1 MTILKEVKQ
10 EMDELVGELLQA
22 DYIKKDSLF
31 VIGCSTSEVIG
42 MAIGTAGSD
51 EAGEA
56 IFTALQKLHE
66 EKCIHLAFQCCEH
79 LNRALVIERATLDK
93 YQLEEVSVI
102 PVREAGG
109 SMATYA
115 YNQFRDPVMV
125 EAIQADAGIDLGDT
139 FIGMHLKPVAVP
151 VRLSVSKIGN
161 AHLTIARTRP
171 KLIGGVRAVYP

>member
-1 MTILKEVKQ
+1 MTILNEVKQ

-42 MAIGTAGSD
+42 KAIGTAGSD
-51 EAGEA
+51 EAGKT
-56 IFTALQKLHE
+56 IFTALQKLHD
-66 EKCIHLAFQCCEH
+66 EKQVHLAFQCCEH
-79 LNRALVIERATLDK
+79 LNRALVMERTTLEK

-109 SMATYA
+109 SMATFA
-115 YNQFRDPVMV
+115 YNHFQDPVMV
-125 EAIQADAGIDLGDT
+125 EAIQADAGIDIGDT
-139 FIGMHLKPVAVP
+139 FIGMHLKAVAVP
-151 VRLSVSKIGN
+151 VRLSVNKIGN

-171 KLIGGVRAVYP
+171 KLIGGARAVYQ